1 MNIYLALL
9 WAALACGTLSI
20 AIVSA
25 LCIMR
30 FKAIM
35 QPPTIWQLAGLALNT
50 IVISSAFGLLMSNY

>member
-9 WAALACGTLSI
+9 WASLACGTLSMV
-20 AIVSA
+20 IVSA

-30 FKAIM
+30 FKAIA
-35 QPPTIWQLAGLALNT
+35 QPPTIWQAACLTLNT